1 MLISTTETLAGYEI
15 VETIDIVRGSTVRAR
30 HVGRDIMA
38 GFKNMVGGEIRSYTE
53 LMSDAREQALQRM
66 IADAEH
72 LEADAVVCVRF
83 VTAQVMQGASELLCY
98 GTAVRIVEIS
108 DQV

>member
-1 MLISTTETLAGYEI
+1 
-15 VETIDIVRGSTVRAR
+15 
-30 HVGRDIMA
+30 MA
-38 GFKNMVGGEIRSYTE
+38 
-53 LMSDAREQALQRM
+53 DAREQALQRM

-98 GTAVRIVEIS
+98 GTAVKIRS
-108 DQV
+108 F